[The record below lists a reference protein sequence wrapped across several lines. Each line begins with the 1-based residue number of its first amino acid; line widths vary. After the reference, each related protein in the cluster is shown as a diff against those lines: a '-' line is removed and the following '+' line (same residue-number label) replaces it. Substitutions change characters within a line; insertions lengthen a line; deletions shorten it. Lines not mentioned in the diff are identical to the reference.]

1 MEFQKNITAKPCSR
15 PIFKRIFTDL
25 YHCWQQHRM
34 RLSTKKALYGLSDAQ
49 LKDIGLTWH
58 DVRHYK

>member
-1 MEFQKNITAKPCSR
+1 MELLKSSAAKPCSR
-15 PIFKRIFTDL
+15 LIFKRIFTDL
-25 YHCWQQHRM
+25 YHYWQQHRM

-49 LKDIGLTWH
+49 LKDIGLTWY